1 MALILIVDDD
11 KDVRE
16 TVAATLQLENHVTL
30 EAPDG
35 SAALQLIHAQ
45 PVDLVVTDIFM
56 PQLGGE
62 VIGRIRD
69 EFPNVKII
77 AISGSSSALRATPA
91 SPGDGMYGMAA
102 DARLA
107 KPFHRR
113 ELIETVENVLRLS
126 AA

>member
-30 EAPDG
+30 EAPNG
-35 SAALQLIHAQ
+35 SAALQMIQAQ
-45 PVDLVVTDIFM
+45 PVDLVVTDMFM
-56 PQLGGE
+56 PQLGGGE

-69 EFPNVKII
+69 EFPHVKII
-77 AISGSSSALRATPA
+77 AISGSSSALRATAA
-91 SPGDGMYGMAA
+91 SAGDGLNSLSA

-113 ELIETVENVLRLS
+113 ELIETVTHVLG

>member
-35 SAALQLIHAQ
+35 NAALQLIQAQ

-56 PQLGGE
+56 PQMGGGE
-62 VIGRIRD
+62 VIDRIRD
-69 EFPNVKII
+69 EFPGVKII
-77 AISGSSSALRATPA
+77 AISGSSSALRSTSS
-91 SPGDGMYGMAA
+91 SPGAGLQPLSA

-113 ELIETVENVLRLS
+113 ELIETVQTVLGV
-126 AA
+126 A

>member
-35 SAALQLIHAQ
+35 NAALQLIHAQ

-56 PQLGGE
+56 PQLGGGE

-77 AISGSSSALRATPA
+77 VSSGLRCCAC
-91 SPGDGMYGMAA
+91 SI
-102 DARLA
+102 L
-107 KPFHRR
+107 HR
-113 ELIETVENVLRLS
+113 S
-126 AA
+126 